1 MFTKLTDT
9 SKGTIFSV
17 LVLCLAVGAA
27 LLINMLDL
35 ASSEL
40 VWGSVWMSTPTVAT
54 LIMLLVITREGY
66 SREGWKS
73 LGLHRLGLSVWWI
86 AIGLTFLM
94 SLIASIIVWATPLAS
109 FVLPEGGIANPL
121 IQFLIV
127 VASLGLIFAL
137 FEEIGM
143 RGYLLPKLLPLG
155 RRRALLLV
163 GLVHAAWHMPLI
175 FLTPLYHTAGNK
187 LIVVPLFVGTIV
199 AASFVFGYLRI
210 YTGSV
215 WPASIAHSVHNAAWS
230 TLAAFTLTSNPVVVN
245 EYLAGD
251 NGILILVTTAL
262 GAILVG
268 RILRSGMDQAQ
279 EAGAVPEVPPTPAA
293 AAVPR

>member
-1 MFTKLTDT
+1 
-9 SKGTIFSV
+9 V
-17 LVLCLAVGAA
+17 AA
-27 LLINMLDL
+27 S
-35 ASSEL
+35 A
-40 VWGSVWMSTPTVAT
+40 
-54 LIMLLVITREGY
+54 
-66 SREGWKS
+66 
-73 LGLHRLGLSVWWI
+73 
-86 AIGLTFLM
+86 
-94 SLIASIIVWATPLAS
+94 IVWATPLAS
-109 FVLPEGGIANPL
+109 FVVPENGVSGEL
-121 IQFLIV
+121 IKFFIQIV
-127 VASLGLIFAL
+127 LFTLTLVL